1 MEVCRL
7 SVALLAQTAEGSR
20 APLSWLSCVLF
31 VLKITQQTGGL
42 LAAEVTGRTEE
53 TVLCFIFSSVYN
65 IIIQQGLAAQKNIH

>member
-1 MEVCRL
+1 MELCRL

-42 LAAEVTGRTEE
+42 LAAEVTGRTG